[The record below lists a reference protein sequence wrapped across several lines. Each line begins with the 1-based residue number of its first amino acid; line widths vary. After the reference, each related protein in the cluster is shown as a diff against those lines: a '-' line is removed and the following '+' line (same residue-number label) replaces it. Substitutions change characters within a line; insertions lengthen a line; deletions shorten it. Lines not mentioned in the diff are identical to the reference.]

1 MAASRIPG
9 RSWSYTAP
17 TSSPYTIE
25 RPQIIVCD
33 SSLRHGPYLDSTHP
47 IIRTDTLHLKR
58 QRWVMVHRQW
68 RPCSCLSH
76 KPVSQPFPHLP
87 VPTLAQCS
95 SNGEFGRARRICT
108 AASQPPRRAA
118 TCRSAASRMD
128 TCFWGAQSGGR
139 RVTTSTKQKH
149 DVSSSSYA
157 SMSASAAADVAVS
170 SNLLLVS
177 SRLPAFHTA
186 SPSSSPSLA
195 AAAAN
200 MLLDIPPL

>member
-1 MAASRIPG
+1 M
-9 RSWSYTAP
+9 
-17 TSSPYTIE
+17 E
-25 RPQIIVCD
+25 
-33 SSLRHGPYLDSTHP
+33 
-47 IIRTDTLHLKR
+47 
-58 QRWVMVHRQW
+58 
-68 RPCSCLSH
+68 
-76 KPVSQPFPHLP
+76 
-87 VPTLAQCS
+87 
-95 SNGEFGRARRICT
+95 
-108 AASQPPRRAA
+108 
-118 TCRSAASRMD
+118 

-200 MLLDIPPL
+200 MLLDIPPLYAETRAPLIHGSLLPSRCSSFSPTRELNGQKGGHGRPIYRFPASRPTAAPSRDRTAMRGIFTDASQPLPAQRPQCSAGKGGRLHSPRWFVRLHVPVVSFSPKPP